1 MLNTLFHDKKLIHL
15 QEIDST
21 NEYAKSLIKE
31 FTYVSEGTTIVAK
44 NQLHGRGQMGSSWES
59 NPGQNLTFSVIIS
72 PKILISEQFQISKIV
87 ALALVDFI
95 SRLSIKNVFIK
106 WPNDIYINEKKIAG
120 ILIENILKNNKIEH
134 TIVGIGLNVNQ
145 VDFTTKNATSL
156 QLITSQAYDL
166 NILLANFLELL
177 ERNYFLLKSNQ
188 HGVINEVYLK
198 NLLGFQKERKFSTST
213 EQFKA
218 TIIGVSSA
226 GKLQLNRNE
235 HLLEMDIKEIT
246 FLEND

>member
-31 FTYVSEGTTIVAK
+31 LTYVSEGTTIVAK

-59 NPGQNLTFSVIIS
+59 NPNQNLTFSVIIS
-72 PKILISEQFQISKIV
+72 PKMLVVEQFQISKIV
-87 ALALVDFI
+87 ALALI
-95 SRLSIKNVFIK
+95 SFLNQLGIKNTSIK
-106 WPNDIYINEKKIAG
+106 WPNDIYIKEKKIAG
-120 ILIENILKNNKIEH
+120 ILIENILKNNKIEY

-166 NILLANFLELL
+166 NILLANFLEIL

-188 HGVINEVYLK
+188 HAVINEAYLK

-218 TIIGVSSA
+218 IIIGVSA
-226 GKLQLNRNE
+226 MGKLQLQKDE
-235 HLLEMDIKEIT
+235 QVMEMDIKEIT
-246 FLEND
+246 FL

>member
-1 MLNTLFHDKKLIHL
+1 MMLNTLFHDKKLIHL

-21 NEYAKSLIKE
+21 NEYAKSLIKVL
-31 FTYVSEGTTIVAK
+31 TYVSEGTTIVAK

-59 NPGQNLTFSVIIS
+59 NPCQNLTFSVIIS
-72 PKILISEQFQISKIV
+72 PKILVVEQFQISKIV
-87 ALALVDFI
+87 ALALI
-95 SRLSIKNVFIK
+95 SFLNQLGIKNTSIK
-106 WPNDIYINEKKIAG
+106 WPNDIYIKEKKIAG

-134 TIVGIGLNVNQ
+134 TIIGIGLNVNQ

-166 NILLANFLELL
+166 NILLANFIEIL

-188 HGVINEVYLK
+188 HAVINEAYLK

-218 TIIGVSSA
+218 IIIGVSSM
-226 GKLQLNRNE
+226 GKLQLQKDE
-235 HLLEMDIKEIT
+235 QLMEMDIKEIT
-246 FLEND
+246 FL

>member
-1 MLNTLFHDKKLIHL
+1 MMLNTLFHDKKLIHL

-31 FTYVSEGTTIVAK
+31 LTYVSEGTTIIAK

-59 NPGQNLTFSVIIS
+59 NPSQNLTFSVIIS
-72 PKILISEQFQISKIV
+72 PKMLVVEQFQISKIV
-87 ALALVDFI
+87 ALALVGF
-95 SRLSIKNVFIK
+95 LNQLGIKNTSIK
-106 WPNDIYINEKKIAG
+106 WPNDIYIKEKKIAG

-156 QLITSQAYDL
+156 QLITSQVYDL

-188 HGVINEVYLK
+188 HEVINEVYLK

-218 TIIGVSSA
+218 IIIGVSSM
-226 GKLQLNRNE
+226 GKLQLQKDE
-235 HLLEMDIKEIT
+235 QLMEMDIKEIT
-246 FLEND
+246 FL